1 MKSSRRALA
10 GLKNFGPVA
19 LAEFQAMG
27 IEYLHQ
33 IADLGFEETC
43 RLWIQHFPERLNA
56 NAFLG
61 IVCSLDGV
69 VWTQATY
76 GHRAAAHALA
86 RQLRQELG
94 LPQVKTKRARKSTLS
109 EPDSTAKRKVRKS

>member
-1 MKSSRRALA
+1 MKSSRRALK
-10 GLKNFGPVA
+10 GLKNFGPVT

-27 IEYLHQ
+27 IEYLDE
-33 IADLGFEETC
+33 IASLGFEKTC
-43 RLWIQHFPERLNA
+43 RLWIQHFPDRLNA

-69 VWTQATY
+69 VWREATS
-76 GHRAAAHALA
+76 GHRASAHALA

-94 LPQVKTKRARKSTLS
+94 KPQVKSRRPRRQALLRRGSKVSKKS
-109 EPDSTAKRKVRKS
+109 